1 MVFIFKLVI
10 IFLTY
15 LAFWLHLLPSL
26 LLFYLG
32 NLVRKYFVSIF
43 FGDFSV
49 LSSYCSLVLIEKKGS
64 FTTRVSSSKNAIRSD
79 KCSALLL
86 RFLIVACLL
95 HLSLLYRGTLKII
108 KNKKLSKSRAFEV

>member
-15 LAFWLHLLPSL
+15 LASWLHLLPSL

-32 NLVRKYFVSIF
+32 DLVRKYFVTIF

-49 LSSYCSLVLIEKKGS
+49 LSSYSSLVLIEKKGS

-79 KCSALLL
+79 KGSALLL
-86 RFLIVACLL
+86 LFLIVACLL

-108 KNKKLSKSRAFEV
+108 KNKKLSESRAFEV